1 MIHIKR
7 IAPVIVLML
16 AALWWSAIEA
26 PVETVTAGGG
36 RRPEPRIAAGSVLVG
51 YRAGTSRVQRQ
62 RVAPRSAGFRRR
74 SMGST
79 VPNAEQIILPAGSS
93 VSTALRS
100 LRRDPHVA
108 YAEPDYIVQSLHHA
122 NDPMVKSGAEWG
134 VLGEASNIANTFG
147 SHAADAWHS
156 DGFGS
161 HGVYV
166 GIIDEGIDANH
177 PDLAENVWTNPFDPV
192 DGRDNDGNGYVDDV
206 HGWDF
211 VHDDA
216 SVYDSGQ
223 DDHAT
228 HVAGTIGAVGN
239 NGIGVAGIN
248 WHVNMI
254 SMKFLGPDGGNTS
267 DAVRALSYL
276 VDLKRRHGLNIVASN
291 NSWGG
296 GGYSRT
302 LDDAINMSGDANM
315 LFIAAAG
322 NDGMENDVF
331 YTYPANYE
339 CTTRYDTQR
348 PRGYDCIVAVAAI
361 TNTGAL
367 ASFSNYGSTTV
378 DLGAPGADILST
390 VPGNGYASYSGTS
403 MATPHVTGAV
413 SVCAADNPSLTA
425 RDIRARLL
433 GTVDATRS
441 LTFTTSSGGRLD
453 AGRLSD
459 SCTGPVNRGPLP
471 HAFAKSSLVPGTTR
485 STKQLIAFTWTRSA
499 GATNY
504 FMCADTSNDG
514 LCSGRWWSTG
524 TARSH
529 RLWLRRN
536 RTYYWQA
543 RAENS
548 AGFTL
553 ADSNHWKRFTV
564 R

>member
-1 MIHIKR
+1 MIHVKR
-7 IAPVIVLML
+7 LAPIIVLL
-16 AALWWSAIEA
+16 LVALWWSAIEA
-26 PVETVTAGGG
+26 PVETGTAGAGK
-36 RRPEPRIAAGSVLVG
+36 RPEPRVNPHSVLVG
-51 YRAGTSRVQRQ
+51 YRAGTTLVQRQ
-62 RVAPRSAGFRRR
+62 RVAPRSAGYRRR
-74 SMGST
+74 SIGT
-79 VPNAEQIILPAGSS
+79 AAPNSEQILLPAGTS
-93 VSTALRS
+93 VSAALRA
-100 LRRDPHVA
+100 LRRDHSVA
-108 YAEPDYIVQSLHHA
+108 YAEPDYIVTELHHA

-134 VLGEASNIANTFG
+134 VLGEASNIANPYG
-147 SHAADAWHS
+147 SHAADSWHI

-161 HGVYV
+161 HAVYV
-166 GIIDEGIDANH
+166 GIIDEGIDASH
-177 PDLAENVWTNPFDPV
+177 PDLAENVWTNPYEVV
-192 DGRDNDGNGYVDDV
+192 DGRDNDGNGYVDDI

-211 VHDDA
+211 VHNDA
-216 SVYDSGQ
+216 SVYDAGQ

-239 NGIGVAGIN
+239 NGIGIAGMD

-276 VDLKRRHGLNIVASN
+276 IDLKQRYGLNIVASN

-302 LDDAINMSGDANM
+302 LDDAINESGDAGM

-339 CTTRYDTQR
+339 CTTRYDTMR
-348 PRGYDCIVAVAAI
+348 PRGYDCIVSVAAI
-361 TNTGAL
+361 TKTGAR

-378 DLGAPGADILST
+378 DIGAPGSEILST

-413 SVCAADNPSLTA
+413 ATCAAGNPSLTA

-433 GTVDATRS
+433 GTVIPTRTLS
-441 LTFTTSSGGRLD
+441 FTTSSGGRLD
-453 AGRLSD
+453 AGRLFD
-459 SCTGPVNRGPLP
+459 SCTGHVDRGPLP
-471 HAFAKSSLVPGTTR
+471 QAFAKATTVAGTIQ
-485 STKQLIAFTWTRSA
+485 SKQQRVAFTWKRSA

-504 FMCADTSNDG
+504 FMCTDTTNDG
-514 LCSGRWWSTG
+514 VCTGRWWSTG

-529 RLWLRRN
+529 RLWLRRH

-543 RAENS
+543 RAENA

-553 ADSNHWKRFTV
+553 ADSNHWKRFTI